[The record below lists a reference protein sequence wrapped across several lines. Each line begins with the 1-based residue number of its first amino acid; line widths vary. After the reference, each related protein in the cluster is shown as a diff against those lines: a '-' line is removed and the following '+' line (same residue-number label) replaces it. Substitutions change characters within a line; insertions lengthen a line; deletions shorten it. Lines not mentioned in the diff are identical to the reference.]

1 MDMKI
6 TGAAQAYAKALQR
19 AQGIGE
25 GAGGA
30 EPTGAA
36 GVEGFGKLVEKL
48 AGDATQS
55 AQKAEATGL
64 KAALGKADINDVVA
78 AVNNAEVAL
87 ETVVAVRD
95 RVISAYQEIM
105 RMPI

>member
-6 TGAAQAYAKALQR
+6 TGAAQAYARALQR
-19 AQGIGE
+19 AQG
-25 GAGGA
+25 AGGDA
-30 EPTGAA
+30 GATAPTGAA
-36 GVEGFGKLVEKL
+36 GAEGFGKLVEKL
-48 AGDATQS
+48 TGDATQA
-55 AQKAEATGL
+55 AQKSEATGL

-95 RVISAYQEIM
+95 RVINAYQEIM